1 MKFNLLAVF
10 FIFFTYQTEV
20 FAEME
25 RCEASDT
32 SKWTNCFGPAIFDGD
47 TYVGSFKNGVPHGK
61 GTYTYSDGATYVGG
75 FLNGKESGEGIFNCW
90 VHGATYVGSFKNSK
104 KHGFGVYNYPNGDL
118 YEGYWRDGK
127 KNGEGTYTYKD
138 GKINLGVFKDDKFVK
153 ESE

>member
-20 FAEME
+20 FAELE

-32 SKWTNCFGPAIFDGD
+32 SKWTNCFGPAIFDCD
-47 TYVGSFKNGVPHGK
+47 TDFGSFKNGVPHGK
-61 GTYTYSDGATYVGG
+61 GTYTYSVGATYVGG
-75 FLNGKESGEGIFNCW
+75 FLNGKESGEGVFNCW
-90 VHGATYVGSFKNSK
+90 VHGATYVGSFKNGK

-127 KNGEGTYTYKD
+127 KNGEGSYTYKD